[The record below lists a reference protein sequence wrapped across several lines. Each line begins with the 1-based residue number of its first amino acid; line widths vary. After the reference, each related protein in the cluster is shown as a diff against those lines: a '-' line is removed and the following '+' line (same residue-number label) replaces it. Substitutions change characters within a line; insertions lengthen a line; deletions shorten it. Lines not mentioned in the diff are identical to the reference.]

1 MKLLGIES
9 SCETVTVALSLD
21 GCIEQRPVHGGKT
34 ASETLIPTVMALLA
48 EFGVGLGALDG
59 IVLGA
64 GPGAFTGLRLGCS
77 VAQGF
82 SLSADVPILPV
93 CSLDA
98 IALDQA
104 RPRVF
109 VATDARMGECY
120 AAAYQC
126 DGDAVSVI
134 AAPSCVPP
142 EMLALPATGHW
153 WCTGSAFAAYAD
165 RLALDTGRLD
175 GIDVNALPQ
184 ASALLRLATVR
195 GLSEAVDAAHAGPL
209 YVRDKV
215 ALTTAERLARG
226 GKA

>member
-9 SCETVTVALSLD
+9 SCETVSVALLLD

-48 EFGVGLGALDG
+48 DAGVGLGGLDG

-104 RPRVF
+104 RSNVF

-120 AAAYQC
+120 VAAYAC
-126 DGDAVSVI
+126 HGDAVSVI
-134 AAPSCVPP
+134 AEPSCSPP
-142 EMLALPATGHW
+142 EMLALPEAGQW
-153 WCTGSAFAAYAD
+153 WGAGSAFAAYAD

-175 GIDVNALPQ
+175 GIDADALPQ
-184 ASALLRLATVR
+184 ASALLRLAMVR
-195 GLSEAVDAAHAGPL
+195 GLCEAVDAAHAGPL